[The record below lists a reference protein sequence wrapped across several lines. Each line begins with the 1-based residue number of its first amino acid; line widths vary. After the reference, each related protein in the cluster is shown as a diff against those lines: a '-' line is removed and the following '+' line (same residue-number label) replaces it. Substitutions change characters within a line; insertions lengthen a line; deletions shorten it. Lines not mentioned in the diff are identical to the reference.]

1 VLFDHVA
8 INLAEGM
15 SPYQAVVESA
25 VSRRKPVLKAAA
37 TTVFAFVPLLLD
49 TFWES
54 VAVTIMF
61 GLAFAT
67 ISSHGGGTGAL
78 CDPVSHSSAEICL
91 RTCFMNWMS
100 SSESGMRDPFPR
112 DCPTAL
118 RANGPHPFTF
128 LPGGKLAAVMASDFT
143 AAPRTD
149 SSVELRGK
157 DAKTGG
163 ARPSCSPVFIAW
175 ARRAY

>member
-61 GLAFAT
+61 GLASPLYLAMVAVPVLYAT
-67 ISSHGGGTGAL
+67 LYRIPA
-78 CDPVSHSSAEICL
+78 PKSA
-91 RTCFMNWMS
+91 
-100 SSESGMRDPFPR
+100 
-112 DCPTAL
+112 
-118 RANGPHPFTF
+118 
-128 LPGGKLAAVMASDFT
+128 
-143 AAPRTD
+143 
-149 SSVELRGK
+149 
-157 DAKTGG
+157 
-163 ARPSCSPVFIAW
+163 
-175 ARRAY
+175 

>member
-1 VLFDHVA
+1 
-8 INLAEGM
+8 M

-100 SSESGMRDPFPR
+100 SSESGTSDPFPR

-128 LPGGKLAAVMASDFT
+128 LSRGGSLRSWPAISLPHPGLT
-143 AAPRTD
+143 RR
-149 SSVELRGK
+149 SSSGEKMRRRGGLDLR
-157 DAKTGG
+157 
-163 ARPSCSPVFIAW
+163 
-175 ARRAY
+175 ARRCSSLGPDGLTEPSR